1 MSELISGFVTGGII
15 GFIAGGI
22 IELRRKEKDRK
33 KTT

>member
-1 MSELISGFVTGGII
+1 MSELISGFVTGGIS